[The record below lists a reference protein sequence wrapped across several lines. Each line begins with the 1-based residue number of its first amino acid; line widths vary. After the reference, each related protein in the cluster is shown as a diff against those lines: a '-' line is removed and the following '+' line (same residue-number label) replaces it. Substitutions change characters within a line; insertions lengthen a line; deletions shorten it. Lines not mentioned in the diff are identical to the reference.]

1 MTLLARIEGY
11 AAVFGAPDESGDV
24 ILPGAFARRPAPQN
38 IRMLNQHEAGE
49 PIGRWTH
56 LEEDA
61 HGLWAEGA
69 LLLESPRAREVWT
82 LLKGGALDGLSI
94 GFQTVRAHR
103 EGGRRAV
110 AEAALW
116 EISIVT
122 FPMAAGARVTRVG
135 EPESEEARG
144 PVRPP
149 PEDLR
154 LLAAALQDAA
164 RLFRPAFRPRAS
176 V

>member
-1 MTLLARIEGY
+1 MTLIARIEGY
-11 AAVFGAPDESGDV
+11 AAIFDAPDASGDV
-24 ILPGAFARRPAPQN
+24 ILPGAFARRPAAED
-38 IRMLNQHEAGE
+38 IRMLSQHDAAA
-49 PIGRWTH
+49 PVGRWTD
-56 LEEDA
+56 LREDGR
-61 HGLWAEGA
+61 GLYAEGV
-69 LLLESPRAREVWT
+69 LLLDSPRARETWA

-122 FPMAAGARVTRVG
+122 FPMAPGARVTRVG
-135 EPESEEARG
+135 EPEGEEARG

-154 LLAAALQDAA
+154 LLAAALEDAA

>member
-11 AAVFGAPDESGDV
+11 AAVFNAPDGSGDV
-24 ILPGAFARRPAPQN
+24 ILPGAFARRPAAHD

-49 PIGRWTH
+49 PIGRWTR

-61 HGLWAEGA
+61 FGLYAEG
-69 LLLESPRAREVWT
+69 LLLLDSPRAREIWA

-135 EPESEEARG
+135 EPESEEAPAPG
-144 PVRPP
+144 SPP
-149 PEDLR
+149 PGDQR
-154 LLAAALQDAA
+154 LLAAVLQDAA
-164 RLFRPAFRPRAS
+164 RLFQPHRAS